1 MGGSYVGAVRRG
13 STSGP
18 QGQHRVCSMAACHEQ
33 QRETVL
39 LKSATYTSTRV
50 HCRSLSCSQLRPP
63 VGRSLGGVRHAHVS
77 ADRRVRD
84 PSAESHTP
92 GSWIRCGFRAARTR
106 KKSLYRFR
114 TNAFGTLQ
122 NPLQSLYRFDAAIL
136 RAPQFGSN
144 CSELTFP
151 SLRQHSCVSRPR
163 SSRP

>member
-92 GSWIRCGFRAARTR
+92 GSAADSVQLGPA
-106 KKSLYRFR
+106 K
-114 TNAFGTLQ
+114 
-122 NPLQSLYRFDAAIL
+122 NPSTDSERMHSTDSDAAIL